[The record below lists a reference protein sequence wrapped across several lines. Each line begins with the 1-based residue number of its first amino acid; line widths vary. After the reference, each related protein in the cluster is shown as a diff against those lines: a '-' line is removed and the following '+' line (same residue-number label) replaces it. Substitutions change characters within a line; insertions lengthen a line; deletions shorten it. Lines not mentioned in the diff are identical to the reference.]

1 LYKWRITHEIGAPTG
16 DAAHGVVH
24 LDKKSVKPA
33 LLVLQLDKK
42 DDMLTEVLSKRT
54 TTSGEEMNFDKWID
68 SVNDQ
73 VHARLGQNVRTQE
86 LSWDSAHWV
95 SAAGNAVASLG
106 ESERDATITFDNGE
120 KLSIAFQQPE
130 GRPEL
135 VGETIAAHL
144 R

>member
-1 LYKWRITHEIGAPTG
+1 M
-16 DAAHGVVH
+16 
-24 LDKKSVKPA
+24 
-33 LLVLQLDKK
+33 LL
-42 DDMLTEVLSKRT
+42 EVLSKRT

-73 VHARLGQNVRTQE
+73 VHARLGRNVRTQE

-95 SAAGNAVASLG
+95 SASGNAVASLN
-106 ESERDATITFDNGE
+106 ESEHDATITFDNGE

-135 VGETIAAHL
+135 IGEAIAAHL

>member
-1 LYKWRITHEIGAPTG
+1 MKSGAG
-16 DAAHGVVH
+16 GVRNRTS
-24 LDKKSVKPA
+24 LSIWTIN
-33 LLVLQLDKK
+33 LLKLTLSVLQLARKGV
-42 DDMLTEVLSKRT
+42 MLIEVLSKRT
-54 TTSGEEMNFDKWID
+54 MTSGVEMNFDKWID

-73 VHARLGQNVRTQE
+73 VHARLGRNVRTQE

-95 SAAGNAVASLG
+95 SASGNAVASLN
-106 ESERDATITFDNGE
+106 ESEHDATITFDNGE

-135 VGETIAAHL
+135 IGEAIAAHL

>member
-1 LYKWRITHEIGAPTG
+1 
-16 DAAHGVVH
+16 
-24 LDKKSVKPA
+24 
-33 LLVLQLDKK
+33 
-42 DDMLTEVLSKRT
+42 
-54 TTSGEEMNFDKWID
+54 MNFDQWID

-95 SAAGNAVASLG
+95 SKAGNAVASLDN
-106 ESERDATITFDNGE
+106 SETAATISFDNGE
-120 KLSIAFQQPE
+120 KLSVEFLQPE

-135 VGETIAAHL
+135 VGEAIAQHL

>member
-1 LYKWRITHEIGAPTG
+1 MER
-16 DAAHGVVH
+16 
-24 LDKKSVKPA
+24 DK
-33 LLVLQLDKK
+33 
-42 DDMLTEVLSKRT
+42 R
-54 TTSGEEMNFDKWID
+54 MNFDQWID

-95 SAAGNAVASLG
+95 TAAGNAVASLDN
-106 ESERDATITFDNGE
+106 SETAATISFDNGE
-120 KLSIAFQQPE
+120 KLSVEFLQPE

-135 VGETIAAHL
+135 VGEAIAQHL